1 MISAER
7 IVGDRGREVEG
18 KEDGE
23 PEELAVWPIVTK
35 SCTCMAIILYYFIA
49 QNKWIFFPFGRQ
61 SSIRSFRARI
71 KAQRIAMWGVSH
83 Q

>member
-35 SCTCMAIILYYFIA
+35 SCT
-49 QNKWIFFPFGRQ
+49 
-61 SSIRSFRARI
+61 
-71 KAQRIAMWGVSH
+71 
-83 Q
+83 